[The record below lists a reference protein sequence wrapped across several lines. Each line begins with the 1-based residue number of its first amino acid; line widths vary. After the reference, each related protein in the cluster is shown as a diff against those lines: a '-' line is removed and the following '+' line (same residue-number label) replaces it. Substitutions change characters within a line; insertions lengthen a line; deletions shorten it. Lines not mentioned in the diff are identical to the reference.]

1 MAASE
6 VEARTERAAMSDCL
20 HCDINE
26 LVQQHIDK
34 GGDAVDVGELAA
46 RMAESLA
53 ELILFAVPEEQQ
65 VKLVAQTLAHFGD
78 MLLEKSG
85 AGEGDTTH

>member
-1 MAASE
+1 
-6 VEARTERAAMSDCL
+6 MSDCL

-26 LVQQHIDK
+26 LVQEHVE
-34 GGDAVDVGELAA
+34 GNEAVDVAELAA

-53 ELILFAVPEEQQ
+53 DLILSAPEGDQA
-65 VKLVAQTLAHFGD
+65 KLIAHTLAHFGD

-85 AGEGDTTH
+85 AAEGDTTH